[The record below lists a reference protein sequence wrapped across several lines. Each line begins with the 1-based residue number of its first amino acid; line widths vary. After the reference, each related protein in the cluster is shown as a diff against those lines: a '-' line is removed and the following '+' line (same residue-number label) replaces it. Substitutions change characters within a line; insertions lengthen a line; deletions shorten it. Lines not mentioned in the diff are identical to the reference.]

1 VTKIEQLREMLKE
14 ADCPHFD
21 AYSEEGQDGAGR
33 YIHSLCGHEGDMLDD
48 RGHVCF
54 GHMFG
59 DSREQAA
66 TRAVFVADAI
76 ESLPKLLDELT
87 LLRRMAAASEL
98 LFVGRRVPMGTPGWE
113 VAHKED
119 PQREFE
125 ETLKDWVAYWKSR
138 P

>member
-1 VTKIEQLREMLKE
+1 MTKVEQLREMLKE

-33 YIHSLCGHEGDMLDD
+33 YIHSLCGHDGDPLDD

-59 DSREQAA
+59 GSREQAA
-66 TRAVFVADAI
+66 TRAVLVADVI
-76 ESLPKLLDELT
+76 ESLPKLLDELA
-87 LLRRMAAASEL
+87 LLRRMAKASEL
-98 LFVGRRVPMGTPGWE
+98 LLAHGRVAMNPEWE

-119 PQREFE
+119 PRREFE
-125 ETLKDWVAYWKSR
+125 ETTKDWSAYWK
-138 P
+138 PKP